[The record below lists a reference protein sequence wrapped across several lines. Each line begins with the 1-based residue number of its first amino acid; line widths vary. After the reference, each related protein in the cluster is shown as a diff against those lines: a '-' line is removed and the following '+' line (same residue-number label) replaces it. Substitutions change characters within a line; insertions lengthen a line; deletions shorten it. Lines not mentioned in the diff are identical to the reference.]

1 MRYWT
6 IGAGKWRV
14 LAVTTGACGAL
25 LAGAIFDAADARPRR
40 KARAAAYAPA
50 YASIVVDANTGK
62 VLQATDPD
70 GLRHPAS
77 ITKVM
82 TLYLLFERLEKKQ
95 LTLASQIP
103 ISAYAAAKP
112 PTKIGLRPGQ
122 SISVRDAVGAIVLK
136 SANDISAAVG
146 EHLGGSEEQFARMMT
161 AKARSLGMNR
171 TVFKNASGLPDPEQV
186 TTARDL
192 SILGRAMRERFPQ
205 YFHVFGQTSYQI
217 GRYQLRNHNK
227 LLGRVEGVDG
237 IKTGYTRASGFNL
250 LTSAKSGN
258 RRIVAVVLGGRS
270 GGHRD
275 AIMANLVSNHID
287 AASSRRTTT
296 MIAQAPVAMPEP
308 VRQAAAPAPVP
319 APVRMAQAATPTQ
332 PPQAEAPARPATR
345 PLSLSAF
352 ASPASANV
360 RPAVVSAAAPQRQG
374 AGNDLVPTATIPSA
388 PAAIEGSTRGRAVY
402 ANAGAAPVRPTTPA
416 TLRWVAGPS
425 GQTQRAA
432 PRADFAAPPAP
443 IPNAPR
449 QQTASV
455 KPQTSKPA
463 AKPEPAQR
471 PAAAA
476 RGVMIQVGATDDK
489 DKARALLA
497 KAKSKGDG
505 HLARATPF
513 TEEVTKGASTL
524 YRARF
529 AGLDERHAEAAC
541 KALKR
546 SGMGCFTTRN

>member
-1 MRYWT
+1 MTNWK
-6 IGAGKWRV
+6 IGAGNWRF
-14 LAVTTGACGAL
+14 LAVTSLACGAL
-25 LAGAIFDAADARPRR
+25 LAGAILDSADAKPRR

-62 VLQATDPD
+62 VLQAVDPD
-70 GLRHPAS
+70 GLRYPAS

-103 ISAYAAAKP
+103 ISAHAAARP

-136 SANDISAAVG
+136 SANDIAAAVG

-161 AKARSLGMNR
+161 AKARSLGMSR
-171 TVFKNASGLPDPEQV
+171 TVFRNASGLPDPEQV

-275 AIMANLVSNHID
+275 AIMANLVSNHIN
-287 AASSRRTTT
+287 AASNRRTAT
-296 MIAQAPVAMPEP
+296 MIAEAPQAPEP
-308 VRQAAAPAPVP
+308 VRQAAAPAPAPVT
-319 APVRMAQAATPTQ
+319 APVRTAQAAPAPRQ
-332 PPQAEAPARPATR
+332 QAEAPVKPASR

-360 RPAVVSAAAPQRQG
+360 RPAVVSSAAPQRSNN
-374 AGNDLVPTATIPSA
+374 GNDLVPTATIPSA
-388 PAAIEGSTRGRAVY
+388 PAAIEGSTRGRTVH
-402 ANAGAAPVRPTTPA
+402 ANAAASPSRATTPA
-416 TLRWVAGPS
+416 TLRWIAGPS
-425 GQTQRAA
+425 GQTQSQTAR
-432 PRADFAAPPAP
+432 PDFSAPPAP

-449 QQTASV
+449 QQVAAATQPSA
-455 KPQTSKPA
+455 PA
-463 AKPEPAQR
+463 ARQAPAQR

-476 RGVMIQVGATDDK
+476 RGVMIQVGATDDQN
-489 DKARALLA
+489 KARELLA

-505 HLARATPF
+505 HLTKATPF
-513 TEEVTKGASTL
+513 TEAITKGASTL